1 MLHVHFLDY
10 GVCLCHGSGVV
21 LVVKWSVGFH
31 CLFCLMVSSL
41 GSVLGLGRVRFD
53 AAMWGLVA
61 FTLMRGCVRGQHGM
75 GPQCSYEV
83 ACSKVDNYL
92 C

>member
-31 CLFCLMVSSL
+31 CSFCLMVSSL
-41 GSVLGLGRVRFD
+41 GSAVGLGQVRFD
-53 AAMWGLVA
+53 ATVWGLVA
-61 FTLMRGCVRGQHGM
+61 FTLMRGCVHWHFT
-75 GPQCSYEV
+75 
-83 ACSKVDNYL
+83 ACFV
-92 C
+92 